1 MAGAIRFLYHKFMII
16 PHREKRRLSV
26 NEGKRF
32 LSAPHLVFVLFGCIL
47 MGHPLSAN
55 GQEIKAELFKQLKY
69 RHIGP
74 IGNRVS
80 AVVGI
85 PEDPNVCYAGA
96 ASGGIF
102 KSEDGGINWKPVF
115 DKQPVS
121 SIGSLAIA
129 PSDANIVWAGTGET
143 FIRSNVSHGN
153 GIYKSTDAGKT
164 WKCMGLEKTGRIGR
178 IVIDLRDPDIVLAAA
193 MGHCYGPQQERGA
206 FRTSDGGETWEK
218 VLFVDE
224 NTGCSDIAMDP
235 DNPRILF
242 AGMWPMLIRTWGKWS
257 GGPGGGLYKS
267 TDGGM
272 TWKRLKGNGL
282 PEGDIGKVAVAIAPS
297 DSDRVYA
304 LIEHKDE
311 GLWRSD
317 DGGETWR
324 QINHDHALLNRPLYY
339 TRCVVAPD
347 DPDEVYFPA
356 TRFHMTLDGGLNIKR
371 FNPSGGDHH
380 DMWID
385 PNYPKRMLV
394 GNDQGISISTNRGQ
408 SWHGIQ
414 LPIAQMYHVYVDD
427 QIPYYVYGNRQDG
440 TSFRGPSNSRQGRGG
455 IPRGLWHPVGGFESG
470 FAVPDPV
477 DNNIVWSGNYD
488 GMLDVFDLRTMQS
501 RGVTVWPESIQGW
514 EAGDAKYRFQWTF
527 PIAISPHDHK
537 RVYVGS
543 QYVHMTTDGGLSWM
557 IISPDLS
564 TNDKEKQER
573 TGGITQDDASP
584 LYCCCVFAIAES
596 PLEEGL
602 IWAGTNDGFLH
613 MTRDG
618 GENWTDVTANLPDLP
633 PWGTVSN
640 IEPSRYDAGACYATV
655 DFHNVNDFDP
665 YIYKTADYG
674 KTWKRISS
682 DIPKGVL
689 SFAHC
694 VREDPVRKG
703 LLYLGTENALYI
715 SFNDGKKW
723 IPLQTNLPHAPVH
736 WLTIQEHFG
745 DLVVGTYGRGFWIM
759 DDITPLQQMTQE
771 ILDSEVHL
779 FTPRPA
785 YRFRNIAGPSGAPN
799 DPCAGQNPPYGASIS
814 YYLKSEPK
822 EEVVINIL
830 DENERIVRTIKTE
843 KPEDLEEDDYSR
855 EPAKPLKV
863 PKQAGLNRI
872 WWDLRYD
879 RTKMIKLRTLPIGHN
894 HVELGSKGWRSFPRG
909 SRGSGPLAP
918 PGIYTVKLEVG
929 DKVFT
934 QHLEVKKDPHSAGT
948 ETDILAQTEVL
959 LEIHRNIDI
968 VADMINQIE
977 WIRKQ
982 IYDLKEIL
990 KEKEEAE
997 SVIEAGNALDRK
1009 LIEIEGFFFS
1019 LELTGSGDGLRWPDK
1034 FYVKLRFLASDIGQS
1049 DFSPTIQQLEV
1060 HRMFNGQLADYQSR
1074 LNELI
1079 AKDVADFNRML
1090 NENQIPGI
1098 IAQVK

>member
-1 MAGAIRFLYHKFMII
+1 LFLRKSSKGKSFFNQY
-16 PHREKRRLSV
+16 RRLNV
-26 NEGKRF
+26 IKRKGNF
-32 LSAPHLVFVLFGCIL
+32 STCSLAFIVVGIIIFGY
-47 MGHPLSAN
+47 PQFAD
-55 GQEIKAELFKQLKY
+55 GQEVKADLFKQLKY

-80 AVVGI
+80 AVVGVPGDI
-85 PEDPNVCYAGA
+85 NVCYAGA

-102 KSEDGGINWKPVF
+102 KSEDGGINWTPIF

-129 PSDANIVWAGTGET
+129 PSDPNIIWAGTGEA

-153 GIYKSTDAGKT
+153 GIYKSTDAGKS

-178 IVIDLRDPDIVLAAA
+178 IVIDPHNPDIVLAAA
-193 MGHCYGPQQERGA
+193 MGHCYGPQQDRGI
-206 FRTSDGGETWEK
+206 FRTSDGGKTWEK

-235 DNPRILF
+235 NNPRVLF

-257 GGPGGGLYKS
+257 GGPGGGLFKS
-267 TDGGM
+267 TDGGL
-272 TWKRLKGNGL
+272 TWERIKGNGL
-282 PEGDIGKVAVAIAPS
+282 PEGDIGKVAVAVAPS

-304 LIEHKDE
+304 LIEHEDE

-317 DGGETWR
+317 DGGESWK

-347 DPDEVYFPA
+347 DADEVYFPA

-380 DMWID
+380 DIWID
-385 PNYPKRMLV
+385 PLNPKRMMV
-394 GNDQGISISTNRGQ
+394 GNDQGVSISTSRGKT
-408 SWHGIQ
+408 WHGIQ
-414 LPIAQMYHVYVDD
+414 LPIAQMYHVYVDN

-488 GMLDVFDLRTMQS
+488 GMLDVFDLRTRQS

-514 EAGDAKYRFQWTF
+514 GAKDVKFRFQWTF
-527 PIAISPHDHK
+527 PIAISPHDHN

-543 QYVHMTTDGGLSWM
+543 QYVHMTTDGGQSWT

-564 TNDKEKQER
+564 TDDKEKQER

-584 LYCCCVFAIAES
+584 LYCCCVFSIAES

-602 IWAGTNDGFLH
+602 IWAGTNDGLLH
-613 MTRDG
+613 VTRDS
-618 GENWTDVTANLPDLP
+618 GENWIDVTQNLPELL

-640 IEPSRYDAGACYATV
+640 IEPSRYDAGTCYVTF
-655 DFHNVNDFDP
+655 DLHQVNDFDP
-665 YIYKTADYG
+665 YIYKTSDYG
-674 KTWKRISS
+674 KTWKSISS

-694 VREDPVRKG
+694 MREDPVRKG
-703 LLYLGTENALYI
+703 LLYLGTENALYVT
-715 SFNDGKKW
+715 FNDGKNW
-723 IPLQTNLPHAPVH
+723 VPLQTNLPAAPVH
-736 WLTIQEHFG
+736 WLTVQEHFG
-745 DLVVGTYGRGFWIM
+745 DLVVGTYGRGFWIL

-771 ILDSEVHL
+771 FLDSDVQL
-779 FTPRPA
+779 FAPRPA
-785 YRFRNIAGPSGAPN
+785 YRFQSVAGPSGTPN
-799 DPCAGQNPPYGASIS
+799 DPCSGQNPTYGASIS

-822 EEVVINIL
+822 EEVVITIL
-830 DENERIVRTIKTE
+830 DESGKAVRTLKTE
-843 KPEDLEEDDYSR
+843 KPEDTEEDDFAGR
-855 EPAKPLKV
+855 QARPFKV
-863 PKQAGLNRI
+863 PKEVGLNRI

-879 RTKMIKLRTLPIGHN
+879 RTKMIKLRTLPIGHD
-894 HVELGSKGWRSFPRG
+894 HVEMGSKGWRPFPRG
-909 SRGSGPLAP
+909 SRGSGPLVP
-918 PGIYTVKLEVG
+918 PGVYTVKLEVG
-929 DKVFT
+929 DKVMIRN
-934 QHLEVKKDPHSAGT
+934 LEVKKDPHSAGT
-948 ETDILAQTEVL
+948 EEDILAQNKVL
-959 LEIHRNIDI
+959 LEIYRNIDT
-968 VADMINQIE
+968 VADMINEIE

-990 KEKEEAE
+990 KEKTETE
-997 SVIEAGNALDRK
+997 SIIKAGDELDQK
-1009 LIEIEGFFFS
+1009 LIDIEGFFFS
-1019 LELTGSGDGLRWPDK
+1019 MELTGSGDELRWPDK
-1034 FYVKLRFLASDIGQS
+1034 FYVKLRFLANDIGKS
-1049 DFSPTIQQLEV
+1049 DFPPTSQQMEV
-1060 HRMFNGQLADYQSR
+1060 HAYFKEQLDSYQKR
-1074 LNELI
+1074 LQLLIGKDVMAFNELL
-1079 AKDVADFNRML
+1079 K
-1090 NENQIPGI
+1090 EKQIPRI
-1098 IAQVK
+1098 YTDVK